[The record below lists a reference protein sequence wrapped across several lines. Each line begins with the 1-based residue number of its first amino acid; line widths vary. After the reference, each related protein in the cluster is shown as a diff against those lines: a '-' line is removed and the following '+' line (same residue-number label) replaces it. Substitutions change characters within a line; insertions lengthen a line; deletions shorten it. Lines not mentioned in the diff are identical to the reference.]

1 MQVSPRLQKLFHLL
15 LEACAGIFIS
25 LLILAILPLLIQK
38 VSQHSHKNLLE
49 LSQLIPLNQ
58 EELIP
63 DEPPEQ
69 ELPDPPEPEMEPPDP
84 PEPEM
89 EPPDM
94 SSEAIDDMAEV
105 SAIALNVEMAP
116 LATGN
121 LTVSVR
127 MEAPNLKQLAPP
139 KLSHPALNNR
149 AFDMKEVDRQ
159 PQYLSSMQ
167 PPYPYK
173 ARRMGIEG
181 YVDVRFL
188 VDKNGLPHKLSIL
201 EAKPEGEFE
210 DTVKKTVPHWKF
222 KPGQK
227 NGRPVDTWVKT
238 RILFQLN

>member
-1 MQVSPRLQKLFHLL
+1 
-15 LEACAGIFIS
+15 
-25 LLILAILPLLIQK
+25 
-38 VSQHSHKNLLE
+38 
-49 LSQLIPLNQ
+49 
-58 EELIP
+58 
-63 DEPPEQ
+63 
-69 ELPDPPEPEMEPPDP
+69 
-84 PEPEM
+84 
-89 EPPDM
+89 
-94 SSEAIDDMAEV
+94 
-105 SAIALNVEMAP
+105 MAP
-116 LATGN
+116 HPTGN

-127 MEAPNLKQLAPP
+127 MEAPNLKQLVPP